1 MCGFNWL
8 FLVDKIFVVYDLYF
22 EIMRSLFMI
31 TYIFGM
37 LRLSVRKHLVLFLA
51 KEGQNAWSFI
61 GFVHSFY
68 EIGG

>member
-51 KEGQNAWSFI
+51 KEGQNAWSFYWLCSQ
-61 GFVHSFY
+61 FL
-68 EIGG
+68 